1 MAFVIEEGIKKE
13 IRCPNCG
20 KLIGYDTTDMYFTE
34 NDDEITGLGID
45 CPCCCHVILIKEV
58 REGQYPDSFYDFS
71 NGVDINN
78 SAIQQWIDNCVNTI
92 KNSNNNID
100 YTYTASGNT
109 LVMAYRTDDNV
120 ITVIVTKN
128 YKETEIFI

>member
-1 MAFVIEEGIKKE
+1 MAYIIEEKNNKEVRCAKCGSLICYTEDDTYFSEDKTGTTGI
-13 IRCPNCG
+13 C
-20 KLIGYDTTDMYFTE
+20 
-34 NDDEITGLGID
+34 ID
-45 CPCCCHVILIKEV
+45 CPKCNNVILTKPV
-58 REGQYPDSFYDFS
+58 KPGLYPESFFDFS
-71 NGVDINN
+71 GGMDIDN
-78 SAIQQWIDNCVNTI
+78 STIQQWIDNCVNTI

-100 YTYTASGNT
+100 YTYTGSGNT